1 MTLAVANIDQLET
14 AQFIVVNVYDDE
26 SGYLVDQVIRQFES
40 YEQAV
45 NLLRELEASH
55 VWTSDR
61 ELYGLLLQTV
71 GIGVEFKHTSDTACT
86 HLAIEQHTDILTDLF
101 AIEPAD
107 PLPEL
112 PKWRRWLCD
121 QLTRLIEIIGGGIYG
136 N

>member
-1 MTLAVANIDQLET
+1 MTLAVANVEQLET
-14 AQFIVVNVYDDE
+14 AQFIVVNVYDD
-26 SGYLVDQVIRQFES
+26 SGYLVDQVINQFET
-40 YEQAV
+40 YAQAV
-45 NLLRELEASH
+45 NLLRELKASH

-86 HLAIEQHTDILTDLF
+86 RRAIEQHADILTDLF
-101 AIEPAD
+101 AIEPAE

-112 PKWRRWLCD
+112 PRWRRWLCD
-121 QLTRLIEIIGGGIYG
+121 KLTRLIEIIGGGIYG